1 MSYTRW
7 ELETGKTP
15 LDEALFKHLE
25 DGIIAQEETSLKV
38 AELPF
43 QTDVD
48 LFVFSGQSN
57 MMGAAHLAP
66 EYDGKTY
73 YAYEY
78 KYANRLKGG
87 DKGEFVYA
95 QNPAGDFHYVDPAVA
110 YGEAYLDVETGKSK
124 LGNYSSTMHF
134 IQACRDGE
142 VGFGSQSEYRNYP
155 SATMA
160 PYFARYYAAKG
171 YPCIYAHMAKGS
183 TKIINY
189 FTESMMNEYNELIT
203 AYNTENGTTHKTLTT
218 ADLTG
223 AGDAFDAKYNAMLE
237 DYADFAPDKTI
248 KNKGFVWLQGESDT
262 HVYIEYKLKMQVL
275 WHHLQSLGFTHFF
288 VLRVGWWGGSA
299 IINEIKAQTD
309 FCAENENCYIV
320 TRAPSLIPHP
330 TANTSNW
337 WIKEPSE
344 EYADCRDS
352 YLAST
357 SNHHFNEKAHKIFAK
372 RSADNIERVLHLGLE
387 PILEEENIKQMVQ

>member
-1 MSYTRW
+1 MSYTKLN
-7 ELETGKTP
+7 LENGTT
-15 LDEALFKHLE
+15 LDETHIAHIE
-25 DGIIAQEETSLKV
+25 DGIVTNEETMLKV
-38 AELPF
+38 AELPL
-43 QTDVD
+43 QESVD
-48 LFVFSGQSN
+48 LFVFAGQSN
-57 MMGAAHLAP
+57 MMGAAHLEP
-66 EYDGKTY
+66 EYGGKTY

-78 KYANRLKGG
+78 KYMNRLKGG

-95 QNPAGDFHYVDPAVA
+95 QNPAGEFHYNDPDKAFGA
-110 YGEAYLDVETGKSK
+110 TYLDAETGKSK
-124 LGNYSSTMHF
+124 LTGYSTNCHF
-134 IQACRDGE
+134 VQACRDG
-142 VGFGSQSEYRNYP
+142 VKGFGSQSEYENYP
-155 SATMA
+155 SASTP
-160 PYFARYYAAKG
+160 PYFARYYASLG
-171 YPCIYAHMAKGS
+171 NPCIYAHMAKGS

-189 FTESMMNEYNELIT
+189 FTEDMMNEYNELIT
-203 AYNTENGTTHKTLTT
+203 AYNTENGKSHSTLTT

-237 DYADFAPDKTI
+237 DYATFDPGKTI
-248 KNKGFVWLQGESDT
+248 KNKGFFWLQGESDT

-275 WHHLQSLGFTHFF
+275 WNHLKSLGFTHFF

-330 TANTSNW
+330 TATTSNW

-357 SNHHFNEKAHKIFAK
+357 SNHHFNEKAHKIFGK
-372 RSADNIERVLHLGLE
+372 RAADNVDRILHQGLE
-387 PILEEENIKQMVQ
+387 PILEEENIKQMV